1 MIRAS
6 LQDFL
11 TALAPGLAAL
21 GLCLLLMGTLKR
33 EWAAA
38 RLAVMAVSIALLAR
52 YFVWRVTSTLPPFT
66 DPIDFTAGV
75 IFLAAECATIIAS
88 IISMFFMMKTRER
101 TSDVAANLPW
111 LDALPKKP
119 LIDVLICTY
128 NEEEPIVERTI
139 IGATGMDYPNYRVWV
154 LDDGK
159 RPWLQELCGKL
170 GCGYITRPDNRHA
183 KAGNIN
189 HALARLAELPEPP
202 EFVSIL
208 DADFVP
214 RPNFLR
220 RAMSLF
226 HDPTIGVV
234 QTPQHFINP
243 DPIQT
248 NLLATQVWPDDQRFF
263 FDIVMPARDAWG
275 AAFCCGTS
283 SIIRFKPLVAIKGFP
298 TDSVT
303 EDYLL
308 TLRLKEAGYVTA
320 YLNEA
325 LTLGLAPEG
334 IKEYIT
340 QRNRWCLGF
349 MQIVRGRSGPFSRRT
364 NLKLVDRLSLI
375 DSFLNWA
382 AVYPA
387 RMLGLVMPILYLLLD
402 VKSVHAELGDVAN
415 YFLPY
420 FLWTMFSM
428 SWMTRGRVMPIMSD
442 VCHFVAAPAIIK
454 AVFMGLTKPQ
464 GHKFK
469 VTAKGGDRSR
479 GFVEWPLL
487 KIYGAL
493 LLLTILSIAVS
504 FDINARGDRI
514 GFATLALAWSWYNTI
529 VLMIICFVCIE
540 QPRRRKSE
548 RFTTNDSIT
557 LLVDGVTHIRGL
569 ADISISGAA
578 LRGEPPAPLGSM
590 ILCRLRGQDVPATIV
605 RGRPGG
611 FAVHFDASLATRVAV
626 IRHFYASDYVRAF
639 ENVGASGVGK
649 AVMKRIM
656 G

>member
-1 MIRAS
+1 LIRTSPQELFAA
-6 LQDFL
+6 F
-11 TALAPGLAAL
+11 APGLAAL
-21 GLCLLLMGTLKR
+21 GLCLLLMTTMKR
-33 EWAAA
+33 EWRFA
-38 RLAVMAVSIALLAR
+38 RLGVMAVSVALLGR
-52 YFVWRVTSTLPPFT
+52 YLVWRLSSTLPPLDT
-66 DPIDFTAGV
+66 PLDFTVGV
-75 IFLAAECATIIAS
+75 IFLTAEALTIIAS
-88 IISMFFMMKTRER
+88 MMSLFFLMRTRER
-101 TSDVAANLPW
+101 VSDVAANLPW
-111 LDALPKKP
+111 LDALPRKP

-128 NEEEPIVERTI
+128 NEEEAIVERTI
-139 IGATGMDYPNYRVWV
+139 IGATGMDYPNYRVWI

-159 RPWLQELCGKL
+159 RPWLEELCGKL

-189 HALARLAELPEPP
+189 HALARLAELDEPP
-202 EFVSIL
+202 EFISIL

-214 RPNFLR
+214 RPAFLR

-226 HDPTIGVV
+226 RDSSIGVV

-248 NLLATQVWPDDQRFF
+248 NLLATEVWPDDQRFF
-263 FDIVMPARDAWG
+263 FDVVMPSRDAWG

-283 SIIRFKPLVAIKGFP
+283 SIIRFAPLRAIGGFP

-308 TLRLKEAGYVTA
+308 SLRLKEAGLSTA
-320 YLNEA
+320 YLNEP

-349 MQIVRGRSGPFSRRT
+349 MQIVRGRSGPFSTRT
-364 NLKLVDRLSLI
+364 NLKFIDRLALT

-387 RMLGLVMPILYLLLD
+387 RMLGLIVPILYLLFD
-402 VKSVHAELGDVAN
+402 IKSVHAELNDVAA

-420 FLWTMFSM
+420 FIWSILSM
-428 SWMTRGRVMPIMSD
+428 AWMTRGRVMPIMSD
-442 VCHFVAAPAIIK
+442 VCHFIAAPAIVK
-454 AVFMGLTKPQ
+454 AVFMGLMKPQ

-469 VTAKGGDRSR
+469 VTAKGGDRSQ

-487 KIYGAL
+487 RLYGSL
-493 LLLTILSIAVS
+493 LFLTILSIAATFIFHV
-504 FDINARGDRI
+504 RGDGV
-514 GFATLALAWSWYNTI
+514 GFGALALAWSWYNMIVLTI
-529 VLMIICFVCIE
+529 VCFVCVE

-548 RFTTNDSIT
+548 RFETSEPMT
-557 LLVDGVTHIRGL
+557 LVVNGAEHSRRL

-578 LRGEPPAPLGSM
+578 FRGDAPAPQGAPV
-590 ILCRLRGQDVPATIV
+590 LCRV
-605 RGRPGG
+605 RGRDIAATVTRARAGG
-611 FAVHFDASLATRVAV
+611 FAVRFDSSLATRIAV
-626 IRHFYASDYVRAF
+626 VRHFYASDYVRAF
-639 ENVGASGVGK
+639 EQVGASSVGR
-649 AVMKRIM
+649 AVVKRIM

>member
-6 LQDFL
+6 LQDIL
-11 TALAPGLAAL
+11 AALAPALATL
-21 GLCLLLMGTLKR
+21 GVCLLMMATLNR
-33 EWAAA
+33 EW
-38 RLAVMAVSIALLAR
+38 RLARIAMMAISMTLLTR
-52 YFVWRVTSTLPPFT
+52 YLVWRVSSTLPPLS
-66 DPIDFTAGV
+66 DPLDFTVGI
-75 IFLAAECATIIAS
+75 IFLIAEGATIVAS
-88 IISMFFMMKTRER
+88 VISLLFMMRTRER
-101 TSDVAANLPW
+101 TSEVEASLPW
-111 LDALPKKP
+111 LDALAEKP

-159 RPWLQELCGKL
+159 RPWLEELCEKL

-189 HALARLAELPEPP
+189 HALERLAELPERPQ
-202 EFVSIL
+202 FISIL

-214 RPNFLR
+214 RPTFLR

-226 HDPTIGVV
+226 HDPTIGIV

-263 FDIVMPARDAWG
+263 FDIVMPSRDAWG

-283 SIIRFKPLVAIKGFP
+283 SIIRFEPLLAINGFP

-308 TLRLKEAGYVTA
+308 TLRLKEAGYTTA

-349 MQIVRGRSGPFSRRT
+349 MQIVRGRSGPFSTST
-364 NLKLVDRLSLI
+364 NLSLVDRLSLI

-387 RMLGLVMPILYLLLD
+387 RMLGLIVPILYLLLNI
-402 VKSVHAELGDVAN
+402 KSVHAELHEVAS

-420 FLWTMFSM
+420 FVWMLVSM
-428 SWMTRGRVMPIMSD
+428 SWITRGRVMPIMSD

-479 GFVEWPLL
+479 GFIEWPLL
-487 KIYGAL
+487 KIYGSL
-493 LLLTILSIAVS
+493 LFFTILSIAAAFLV
-504 FDINARGDRI
+504 DVRGDNV
-514 GFATLALAWSWYNTI
+514 GFGTLALAWSWYNMI
-529 VLMIICFVCIE
+529 VLTIICFVCIE

-548 RFTTNDSIT
+548 RFETSEPMTI
-557 LLVDGVTHIRGL
+557 LVGDAEHRRRL

-578 LRGEPPAPLGSM
+578 FRGDAPAPQGAAVM
-590 ILCRLRGQDVPATIV
+590 CRIHGRDVEATIV
-605 RGRPGG
+605 RSRPGG
-611 FAVHFDASLATRVAV
+611 FAVRFDSSLAARVAL

-639 ENVGASGVGK
+639 ESVAASGVGR
-649 AVMKRIM
+649 AVVKRIM

>member
-1 MIRAS
+1 M
-6 LQDFL
+6 
-11 TALAPGLAAL
+11 TT
-21 GLCLLLMGTLKR
+21 MKR
-33 EWAAA
+33 EWRFA
-38 RLAVMAVSIALLAR
+38 RLGVMAVSVALLGR
-52 YFVWRVTSTLPPFT
+52 YLVWRLSSTLPPLDT
-66 DPIDFTAGV
+66 PLDFTVGV
-75 IFLAAECATIIAS
+75 IFLTAEALTIIAS
-88 IISMFFMMKTRER
+88 MMSLFFLMRTRER
-101 TSDVAANLPW
+101 VSDVAANLPW
-111 LDALPKKP
+111 LDALPRKP

-128 NEEEPIVERTI
+128 NEEEAIVERTI
-139 IGATGMDYPNYRVWV
+139 IGATGMDYPNYRVWI

-159 RPWLQELCGKL
+159 RPWLEELCGKL

-189 HALARLAELPEPP
+189 HALARLAELDEPP
-202 EFVSIL
+202 EFISIL

-214 RPNFLR
+214 RPAFLR

-226 HDPTIGVV
+226 RDSSIGVV

-248 NLLATQVWPDDQRFF
+248 NLLATEVWPDDQRFF
-263 FDIVMPARDAWG
+263 FDVVMPSRDAWG

-283 SIIRFKPLVAIKGFP
+283 SIIRFAPLRAIGGFP

-308 TLRLKEAGYVTA
+308 SLRLKEAGLSTA
-320 YLNEA
+320 YLNEP

-349 MQIVRGRSGPFSRRT
+349 MQIVRGRSGPFSTRT
-364 NLKLVDRLSLI
+364 NLKFIDRLALT

-387 RMLGLVMPILYLLLD
+387 RMLGLIVPILYLLFD
-402 VKSVHAELGDVAN
+402 IKSVHAELNDVAA

-420 FLWTMFSM
+420 FIWSILSM
-428 SWMTRGRVMPIMSD
+428 AWMTRGRVMPIMSD
-442 VCHFVAAPAIIK
+442 VCHFIAAPAIVK
-454 AVFMGLTKPQ
+454 AVFMGLMKPQ

-469 VTAKGGDRSR
+469 VTAKGGDRSQ

-487 KIYGAL
+487 RLYGSL
-493 LLLTILSIAVS
+493 LFLTILSIAATFIFHV
-504 FDINARGDRI
+504 RGDGV
-514 GFATLALAWSWYNTI
+514 GFGALALAWSWYNMIVLTI
-529 VLMIICFVCIE
+529 VCFVCVE

-548 RFTTNDSIT
+548 RFETSEPMT
-557 LLVDGVTHIRGL
+557 LVVNGAEHSRRL

-578 LRGEPPAPLGSM
+578 FRGDAPAPQGAPV
-590 ILCRLRGQDVPATIV
+590 LCRV
-605 RGRPGG
+605 RGRDIAATVTRARAGG
-611 FAVHFDASLATRVAV
+611 FAVRFDSSLATRIAV
-626 IRHFYASDYVRAF
+626 VRHFYASDYVRAF
-639 ENVGASGVGK
+639 EQVGASSVGR
-649 AVMKRIM
+649 AVVKRIM

>member
-1 MIRAS
+1 MIRTS
-6 LQDFL
+6 LQEVISG
-11 TALAPGLAAL
+11 LAPGLTVA
-21 GLCLLLMGTLKR
+21 GFCLLMMGTLQR
-33 EWAAA
+33 EWPAS
-38 RLAVMAVSIALLAR
+38 RVIMMAVGAVLLTR
-52 YFVWRVTSTLPPFT
+52 YFIWRVTSTLPPIG
-66 DPIDFTAGV
+66 DPLDFTVGA
-75 IFLAAECATIIAS
+75 IFLAAEGLTVIAS
-88 IISMFFMMKTRER
+88 IISLFFMTRTRDR
-101 TSDVAANLPW
+101 TPDVEAQLPW
-111 LDALPKKP
+111 LDGLPEKP

-128 NEEEPIVERTI
+128 NEEEPIIERTI

-154 LDDGK
+154 LDDGR
-159 RPWLQELCGKL
+159 RPWLEKLSLEL

-189 HALARLAELPEPP
+189 HALLRLAELPQPP
-202 EFVSIL
+202 DFISIL

-214 RPNFLR
+214 RPSFLR

-226 HDPTIGVV
+226 RDPKIGIV

-243 DPIQT
+243 DPIQA
-248 NLLATQVWPDDQRFF
+248 NLLATQAWPDDQRFF
-263 FDIVMPARDAWG
+263 FDVVMPARDAWD

-283 SIIRFKPLVAIKGFP
+283 SIIRFKPLVAINGFP

-320 YLNEA
+320 YLNEP

-349 MQIVRGRSGPFSRRT
+349 MQIVRGRSGPFSFRT
-364 NLKLVDRLSLI
+364 NLKLIDRLSLT

-387 RMLGLVMPILYLLLD
+387 RMMGLIIPILYLLFGINAVQAQL
-402 VKSVHAELGDVAN
+402 HEVAN

-420 FLWTMFSM
+420 FLWTIMSM
-428 SWMTRGRVMPIMSD
+428 SWVTRGRVMPIMSD
-442 VCHFVAAPAIIK
+442 VCHFIAAPAIIK
-454 AVFMGLTKPQ
+454 AVVMGLTKPK

-487 KIYGAL
+487 RIYGSL
-493 LLLTILSIAVS
+493 LILTILSIAVS
-504 FDINARGDRI
+504 FGLGVRGDRVNF
-514 GFATLALAWSWYNTI
+514 GTLALAWSWYNVI
-529 VLMIICFVCIE
+529 VLTVVCVVCIE

-548 RFTTNDSIT
+548 RFATSEAVALMIGDAAH
-557 LLVDGVTHIRGL
+557 LRRL
-569 ADISISGAA
+569 ADISITGAA
-578 LRGEPPAPLGSM
+578 FRGETPAPAGTA
-590 ILCRLRGQDVPATIV
+590 IVCRLHGQNVPGVVV
-605 RGRPGG
+605 RTRPGG
-611 FAVHFDASLATRVAV
+611 FAVRFDASLSTRVAAV
-626 IRHFYASDYVRAF
+626 RHFYSQDYVRAF
-639 ENVGASGVGK
+639 EHVFAAGVGK
-649 AVMKRIM
+649 AVFKRII

>member
-6 LQDFL
+6 LQDVLAAL
-11 TALAPGLAAL
+11 TPALAAL
-21 GLCLLLMGTLKR
+21 GLCLLMMSTMKR
-33 EWAAA
+33 EWATSRVAM
-38 RLAVMAVSIALLAR
+38 MAIGMVLLVR
-52 YFVWRVTSTLPPFT
+52 YLIWRVASTLPPLAN
-66 DPIDFTAGV
+66 PLDFSFGV
-75 IFLAAECATIIAS
+75 LFLAAEAATIVAS
-88 IISMFFMMKTRER
+88 VMSLFFMMRTRDR
-101 TSDVAANLPW
+101 TPDVEANSAW
-111 LDALPKKP
+111 FEALPQKP

-139 IGATGMDYPNYRVWV
+139 IGATGMDYPNYRVWA

-159 RPWLQELCGKL
+159 RPWLQDLCEKL
-170 GCGYITRPDNRHA
+170 NCGYITRPDNRHA

-189 HALARLAELPEPP
+189 HALARLAELPERP
-202 EFVSIL
+202 EFISIL

-220 RAMSLF
+220 RAMTLF
-226 HDPTIGVV
+226 RDPAIGLV
-234 QTPQHFINP
+234 QTPQHFVNP

-263 FDIVMPARDAWG
+263 FDVVMPSRDAWG

-283 SIIRFKPLVAIKGFP
+283 SIIRFEPLLAINGFP

-308 TLRLKEAGYVTA
+308 SLRLKERGLATA

-334 IKEYIT
+334 LKEYIT

-349 MQIVRGRSGPFSRRT
+349 MQIVRGRSGPFSTQT
-364 NLKLVDRLSLI
+364 NLSFIDRLALF

-387 RMLGLVMPILYLLLD
+387 RMMGLIAPILYLLLD
-402 VKSVHAELGDVAN
+402 VKSVQAELHEVATF
-415 YFLPY
+415 FLPY
-420 FLWTMFSM
+420 FVWAMLSM
-428 SWMTRGRVMPIMSD
+428 TWITRGRVLPIMSD

-487 KIYGAL
+487 KIYGSL
-493 LLLTILSIAVS
+493 LVLTVLSIAATFLV
-504 FDINARGDRI
+504 DPRGDRI
-514 GFATLALAWSWYNTI
+514 GFAAIALAWSWYNMI
-529 VLMIICFVCIE
+529 VLTVICVVCIE

-548 RFTTNDSIT
+548 RFETSEPMA
-557 LLVDGVTHIRGL
+557 LLVGGVEHVRRL

-578 LRGEPPAPLGSM
+578 LRGDPPAPAGATVQ
-590 ILCRLRGQDVPATIV
+590 CRIRGRLIDATIV
-605 RGRPGG
+605 RSRAGG
-611 FAVHFDASLATRVAV
+611 FALRFDSSLATRIAM
-626 IRHFYASDYVRAF
+626 IRNFYAGDYVRAF
-639 ENVGASGVGK
+639 ERVGAAGVGK
-649 AVMKRIM
+649 AIVKRIM